1 MKKQE
6 VIRLYNFSDG
16 TLVTKGLEK
25 VAFMQRDAA
34 QFADYGIT
42 TPKVEALKDSLN
54 AFADIITDI
63 EALGD
68 QMQST
73 VLKDAKGEAL
83 REVIREAMARV
94 VLTYDVNNAKYKK
107 FGTETLSHQLDS
119 ELLITSKRV
128 VRVATELMPS
138 LTTNGLTTTHLDNIT
153 TLGNEF
159 SDLIVDQKIEIGER
173 DIQQED
179 RVEAGNEI
187 YNILVKYTNTGQ
199 SIWETSDVAKFNDYV
214 IYNTISGE
222 PEDTPPTP

>member
-1 MKKQE
+1 MEKPE

-34 QFADYGIT
+34 KFDNYGIT
-42 TPKVEALKDSLN
+42 ITKVGALKDSIN
-54 AFADIITDI
+54 AFANTITDV

-73 VLKDAKGEAL
+73 VLKDAKAEVLRDAIRDAMSRVAL
-83 REVIREAMARV
+83 TFDVTSA
-94 VLTYDVNNAKYKK
+94 TYRK
-107 FGTETLSHQLDS
+107 FGTDTLSHQLDS

-138 LTTNGLTTTHLDNIT
+138 LTQNGLTMMHLDTN
-153 TLGNEF
+153 LNNEF
-159 SDLIVDQKIEIGER
+159 TDLIVDQKVAIGDR

-187 YNILVKYTNTGQ
+187 YNVLVKYTKLGQ
-199 SIWETSDVAKFNDYV
+199 SIWVNSDVAKFNDYI

-222 PEDTPPTP
+222 PEETPPTP